1 MGRKGKNDASFKT
14 RVVLEALKEQ
24 ETLASLGQKYGI
36 APKKITEWKAE
47 FVEKAE
53 AVFSEPDKD
62 GKELKELRRVN
73 DKLLKKV
80 GQLTVEVDF
89 FAEAYETLCRK
100 K

>member
-14 RVVLEALKEQ
+14 KVVLEALKEQ

-36 APKKITEWKAE
+36 APKQITDWKSE

-62 GKELKELRRVN
+62 DKELKELRRVN